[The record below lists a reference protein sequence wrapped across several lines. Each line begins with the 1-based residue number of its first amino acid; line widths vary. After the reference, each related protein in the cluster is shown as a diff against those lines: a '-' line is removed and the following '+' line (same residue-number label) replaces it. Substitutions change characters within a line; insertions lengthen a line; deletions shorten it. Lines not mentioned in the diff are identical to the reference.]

1 VGKSPTWFF
10 TKMAMTRAASE
21 NHKCAP
27 RRIGGN
33 KSLTIQSHQVLKW
46 YFSEFQRHLGMG
58 ATRVMVIGYGFNDP
72 HINNALLEP
81 TIAEHHGR
89 RIKTTGHGCLSRF
102 GHVVDARARRPRC
115 NTRMGDRNPPAV
127 SGAQP
132 SSRT

>member
-1 VGKSPTWFF
+1 V
-10 TKMAMTRAASE
+10 
-21 NHKCAP
+21 
-27 RRIGGN
+27 RIGGN

-115 NTRMGDRNPPAV
+115 KTRMGDRNPPAV
-127 SGAQP
+127 SGPNRPQEPERAKKGVGA
-132 SSRT
+132 RRA